1 VLVGCRDAARG
12 DAVVASIQA
21 KGGKADFV
29 AADLRSADSAR
40 SFARRAIEFG
50 GGHVDIL
57 VNNAAIFPMGPTP
70 EIGEG
75 GHRRRLRR
83 QRQGAPCPRR
93 RADPA
98 MAARGKGAIINVG
111 TVAAEFGIPGMS
123 LYGATKASLVLLTTP
138 HSGLLGPDRPSILR

>member
-1 VLVGCRDAARG
+1 MYHGPDHRSHSGISKATALSLADRGAHVLVGGRDAACG
-12 DAVVASIQA
+12 DAVVAPIQA

-40 SFARRAIEFG
+40 SFARRAIELG

-83 QRQGAPCPRR
+83 
-93 RADPA
+93 
-98 MAARGKGAIINVG
+98 
-111 TVAAEFGIPGMS
+111 
-123 LYGATKASLVLLTTP
+123 
-138 HSGLLGPDRPSILR
+138 